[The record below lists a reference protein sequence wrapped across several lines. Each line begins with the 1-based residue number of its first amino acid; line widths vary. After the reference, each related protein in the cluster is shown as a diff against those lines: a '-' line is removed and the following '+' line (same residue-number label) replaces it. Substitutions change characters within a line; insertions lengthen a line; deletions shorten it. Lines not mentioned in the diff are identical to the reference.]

1 MFVQANAFGGE
12 GESRF
17 CCVRYGNVLGTRGSV
32 IPIFLEQSKRGKI
45 TLTDRR
51 MTRFCITL
59 DAAVRFA
66 ILCIEQ
72 MQGGEIFILK
82 TSSFCLAD
90 LAESIG
96 RNCQIDYVGMR
107 PGEKVH
113 EVLVSEDESRNAL
126 ELENMYVI
134 QPVHP
139 WWKKDNWMQGRAL
152 PEGFRYAS
160 DLSAD

>member
-1 MFVQANAFGGE
+1 
-12 GESRF
+12 
-17 CCVRYGNVLGTRGSV
+17 
-32 IPIFLEQSKRGKI
+32 
-45 TLTDRR
+45 

-72 MQGGEIFILK
+72 MQGGEIFIPK

-139 WWKKDNWMQGRAL
+139 WWKKDNWMQGRHC
-152 PEGFRYAS
+152 PKAS
-160 DLSAD
+160 AMPAT

>member
-1 MFVQANAFGGE
+1 M
-12 GESRF
+12 
-17 CCVRYGNVLGTRGSV
+17 

-72 MQGGEIFILK
+72 MQGGEIFIPK
-82 TSSFCLAD
+82 TSSFRLAD

-139 WWKKDNWMQGRAL
+139 WWRKDNWMQGRAL

-160 DLSAD
+160 DLNADWFTKDQLRELVRFEESEVTHRMDPVS